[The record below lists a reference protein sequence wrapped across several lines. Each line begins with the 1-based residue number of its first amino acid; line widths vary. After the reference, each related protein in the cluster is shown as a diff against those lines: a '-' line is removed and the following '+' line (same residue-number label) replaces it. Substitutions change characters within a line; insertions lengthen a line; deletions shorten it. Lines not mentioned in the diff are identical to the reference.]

1 METYIKDNISIAN
14 KNNQIIIRIGK
25 EICDGIFDIKFTK
38 PTIENFLTSLSKY
51 YNLDQG
57 KNTNLKIY
65 SNQNSITEIDN
76 FQNKI
81 HYSYETDN
89 NQIFNYKH
97 DVSIYI
103 LKKLKYDD
111 SLISIYKYNNII
123 NTQLYSLDINGL
135 LTLNINNQKLNNFS
149 YEENDKFI
157 DNSGEYYTITFI
169 IKKPNNYKI
178 VTDKLEELI
187 KLI

>member
-38 PTIENFLTSLSKY
+38 TTIENFLTSLSKY

-89 NQIFNYKH
+89 YQIFNYKY

-123 NTQLYSLDINGL
+123 DTQLYSLDINGL
-135 LTLNINNQKLNNFS
+135 FTLNINNQKLNNSS
-149 YEENDKFI
+149 YEENKYI
-157 DNSGEYYTITFI
+157 DNSDEYYTITFI
-169 IKKPNNYKI
+169 IKKPNNYKT
-178 VTDKLEELI
+178 VTDKLEELL

>member
-1 METYIKDNISIAN
+1 MDDYIRNNISIAN

-25 EICDGIFDIKFTK
+25 EICDGIFDIKFNK
-38 PTIENFLTSLSKY
+38 SNIINFLKNLSQH

-57 KNTNLKIY
+57 KNSFLRIY

-81 HYSYETDN
+81 HYSYETN
-89 NQIFNYKH
+89 SNKVFKYKY

-135 LTLNINNQKLNNFS
+135 FTLNINNQKLNDS
-149 YEENDKFI
+149 LPSENKFI
-157 DNSGEYYTITFI
+157 DSSNEYFTITFI
-169 IKKPNNYKI
+169 IKKPNNYKT
-178 VTDKLEELI
+178 VNDKIEELI